1 MSDVAPSDFLTAEEA
16 AHLVNCNRFSL
27 DRWVKDGHL
36 NVYRTPGGHK
46 RFKRSDLIRMLQSGT
61 PRGRKGADVCREPA

>member
-1 MSDVAPSDFLTAEEA
+1 MSDVAPSDFLTSEEA
-16 AHLVNCNRFSL
+16 ARLVNCNRFSL

-46 RFKRSDLIRMLQSGT
+46 RFRRGDLLRMLQSGK
-61 PRGRKGADVCREPA
+61 PKSRGR